1 MKKMVVIV
9 RNAAP
14 DDFGGAERFTV
25 FLANEL
31 HDLGYQTI
39 VLSRS
44 QKLLHFA
51 EQQRCKAL
59 KSWWWGQQSW
69 HGSRMIALPAYL
81 LWQLLL
87 VAYYSYTFRQLN
99 ADIVHLNSRD
109 DFIAG
114 SIAGKLQGCRVIWT
128 DHADLKHIF
137 RNVKTNFKNPVGK
150 LVLWASRYTDAI
162 TLVSHS
168 EQHLINQ
175 QLPLKHAIRDKFTI
189 IHNGAFDRLA
199 QYPHEQQADFTFVYV
214 GRLVIDKGIREL
226 IDAFNKL
233 VATHPDCRLLIVGD
247 GPDRLEFEK
256 EAASQPAIHFI
267 GHSDEPLAYL
277 ARADVFVYP
286 TYHEGFSLSLVEAA
300 MMSLPI
306 ITTRVGGNPEIIID
320 GNNGLL
326 IPPRDSDALYVSI
339 SRMLVDQKLRERLA
353 SSARATYTTSFDF
366 RAIAHRQ
373 FVDLY
378 N

>member
-1 MKKMVVIV
+1 MVVIV

-31 HDLGYQTI
+31 NDLGYQTI

-51 EQQRCKAL
+51 ERQRCRTF
-59 KSWWWGQQSW
+59 KSWWWRQQSW
-69 HGSRMIALPAYL
+69 HGSRIIALPAYL

-87 VAYYSYTFRQLN
+87 VAYYSYIFRQFN

-168 EQHLINQ
+168 ERHLVNQ

-189 IHNGAFDRLA
+189 VHNGAFDRLA
-199 QYPHEQQADFTFVYV
+199 QYPHEQQTHFTFVYV

-247 GPDRLEFEK
+247 GPDRMDFEK
-256 EAASQPAIHFI
+256 KAAPQPAIHFI
-267 GHSDEPLAYL
+267 GHSDEPLTYL

-320 GNNGLL
+320 GDNGLL
-326 IPPRDSDALYVSI
+326 IPPRDSKSLQETLQTLIDDPSKCLRLG
-339 SRMLVDQKLRERLA
+339 SR
-353 SSARATYTTSFDF
+353 ARKKFLTSFRF
-366 RAIAHRQ
+366 RDIARQ
-373 FVDLY
+373 ISSLY
-378 N
+378 